1 MLRNEMKKYNKVF
14 GNKYRYVTMYAF
26 KKVKHKEI
34 EKGDVYRFLH
44 SYYVIV
50 DKFRYL
56 EIITDSLNL
65 SLNEVSDNL
74 VDGKLRYFYENN
86 QFVVADYI
94 GLLNSPMEIAM
105 IDSIVELDKLKG
117 ILAEQETLAAEQN
130 IKVEDIPLLIENR
143 VQELDE
149 YRGKMY
155 LTNVYLGVMENQ
167 LIFIDGYNRIYRYSI
182 MGIFNLKEEYFGK
195 QVMSKDDI
203 KVWVLKQKLFG
214 IDFSNL
220 R

>member
-1 MLRNEMKKYNKVF
+1 MLKNKMKKYNKVF

-26 KKVKHKEI
+26 KKVKHKGI

-65 SLNEVSDNL
+65 SLDEVSDNL
-74 VDGKLRYFYENN
+74 VEGKLRYFYENN

-149 YRGKMY
+149 YRGKIY

-203 KVWVLKQKLFG
+203 NVWTLKQKLFG
-214 IDFSNL
+214 NDFSNL